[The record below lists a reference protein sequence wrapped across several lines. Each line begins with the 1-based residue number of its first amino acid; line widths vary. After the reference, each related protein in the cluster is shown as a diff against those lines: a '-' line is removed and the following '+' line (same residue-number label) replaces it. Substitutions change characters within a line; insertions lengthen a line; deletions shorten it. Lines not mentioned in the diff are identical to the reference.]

1 MTHDEF
7 SGERYRVKDRRRITV
22 KFQSSI
28 LPTIFHRFIL
38 AIGLRISGAK
48 VRPQAVFV

>member
-7 SGERYRVKDRRRITV
+7 SGERDRVKDRRRITV
-22 KFQSSI
+22 EFQFYL

-38 AIGLRISGAK
+38 AIGPRISGAK
-48 VRPQAVFV
+48 VRPHADFV